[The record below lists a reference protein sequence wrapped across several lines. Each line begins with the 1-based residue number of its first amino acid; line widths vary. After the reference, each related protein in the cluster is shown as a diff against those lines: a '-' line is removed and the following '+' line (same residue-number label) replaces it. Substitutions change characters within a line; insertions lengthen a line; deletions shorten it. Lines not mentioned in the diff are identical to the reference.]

1 VWTLGLSSPTNGP
14 LLAFALFVRTLLS
27 ASLVRRV
34 LLAAVVVA
42 FLTPPTA
49 AHAASDPLAAAVARV
64 TDAQRA
70 DNDATARYDD
80 AQSHYYAL
88 QNEQVSTQHSIAA
101 LTQQQSHLADLGRA
115 RAIVAYKRGSFAFGD
130 FLANGSDLMDAAR
143 RATML
148 DDVNARGNDVIAQL
162 DQVTGELH
170 DRQSTLHGEVAHAVT
185 ALDEMKTHARVA
197 ASALADAGKAE
208 SDLRGV
214 LAAQKHSSELTAIL
228 TAARA
233 EANGGSNGATS
244 GGGAAGQIIVS
255 GTWVCPVQGPMSFTD
270 TYGSPR
276 SGGRTH
282 KGNDLFAPIGTPLV
296 AVTNGS
302 VFFQG
307 DPLGGNAAYV
317 NGNDGNTYYYAHLN
331 DYVGGARSVRAGE
344 LIGHVG
350 DTGDAQGDPPQLHF
364 EIRLGGPNGRAID
377 PYPTLAAHC

>member
-1 VWTLGLSSPTNGP
+1 
-14 LLAFALFVRTLLS
+14 VRSLLS

-34 LLAAVVVA
+34 LLVAVVVA

-70 DNDATARYDD
+70 DNEASAGFDDATNR
-80 AQSHYYAL
+80 YYAL
-88 QNEQVSTQHSIAA
+88 QNEQTSTQHSIAT
-101 LTQQQSHLADLGRA
+101 LTKHQSHLADLGRQ
-115 RAIVAYKRGSFAFGD
+115 RAIVAYQRGSLAFDFFGD
-130 FLANGSDLMDAAR
+130 GSDIMDAAR

-148 DDVNARGNDVIAQL
+148 NDVNARGNEVIAQL

-170 DRQSTLHGEVAHAVT
+170 DRQSTLHDQITHAQV
-185 ALDEMKTHARVA
+185 ALDEMKTQERVT
-197 ASALADAGKAE
+197 ASALVAAGKAE
-208 SDLRGV
+208 SDLRVV
-214 LAAQKHSSELTAIL
+214 LAAQKRSAELTAIL

-233 EANGGSNGATS
+233 KANSRTSSGPSSGGSSSGGSNGATS

-270 TYGSPR
+270 TFGSPR

-317 NGNDGNTYYYAHLN
+317 NGVDGNTYYYAHLN
-331 DYVGGARSVRAGE
+331 DYVGGARSVTAGE